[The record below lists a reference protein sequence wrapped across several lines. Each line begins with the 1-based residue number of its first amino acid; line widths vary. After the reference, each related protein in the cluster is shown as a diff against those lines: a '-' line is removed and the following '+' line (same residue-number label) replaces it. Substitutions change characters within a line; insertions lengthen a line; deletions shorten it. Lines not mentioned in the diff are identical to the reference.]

1 MHSGII
7 LTNGPTVLLAECE
20 ECRHRPLGGG
30 RVLLRP
36 RLGLGLRP
44 REQCHLRLVPLPVLP
59 GHLVPLGSLLVV
71 EVPPLLGHVLGN
83 LADLVIAT
91 HLGLD
96 GVLHRHR
103 EAYVRRL
110 EALGGRRRV
119 LPLAQGSLTAI
130 ELVAAV
136 LVVARI
142 IMMMSS
148 GEGRRN
154 FPIVL
159 HELPY

>member
-7 LTNGPTVLLAECE
+7 LPNGPAVLLAEGE
-20 ECRHRPLGGG
+20 KCRHRPLGGG

-36 RLGLGLRP
+36 LLGLRLRP
-44 REQCHLRLVPLPVLP
+44 REQCHLRLVPLPILP

-83 LADLVIAT
+83 LADLLIAT

-96 GVLHRHR
+96 GILHRHR

-119 LPLAQGSLTAI
+119 LPLAQGSLAAV
-130 ELVAAV
+130 ERVAVV

-142 IMMMSS
+142 VMMIGS
-148 GEGRRN
+148 GEVRRN

-159 HELPY
+159 HE